1 MPVTAHRFR
10 GLSACHPRFENVEVE
25 RWVVLARRF
34 RTLIS
39 CSRKARSGGAARFR
53 SRSLKCVA
61 ASPEDQGRP
70 LNVSA
75 SERDDFLSLCHHRRS
90 GCAALHGAAARRL
103 GAAAARAR
111 TRPRGRVGRLRPRAG
126 HVVELPPTGLLA
138 HIEGHVSF
146 QMEGKRHGDGCNWRK
161 VTKPVVVAVE
171 VRVDGEPVLG
181 TIRELNMTAADHY
194 EVHDFGMYVP
204 LPPGGSEIE
213 VFARWADSTK
223 PKCRVFFKPPQY
235 HRLQALVWE
244 ARE

>member
-1 MPVTAHRFR
+1 MISSPCVT
-10 GLSACHPRFENVEVE
+10 
-25 RWVVLARRF
+25 
-34 RTLIS
+34 I
-39 CSRKARSGGAARFR
+39 
-53 SRSLKCVA
+53 
-61 ASPEDQGRP
+61 
-70 LNVSA
+70 
-75 SERDDFLSLCHHRRS
+75 
-90 GCAALHGAAARRL
+90 AALGALLCTAQPPDDW
-103 GAAAARAR
+103 GP
-111 TRPRGRVGRLRPRAG
+111 PRHEPG
-126 HVVELPPTGLLA
+126 HDQEVVWENFAPVPGMWLELPPTGLLA